1 MAESYKW
8 SEQGWD
14 DSDSCRTSMSE
25 PPQPSHRVG
34 QCKLPIDNARSR
46 FRNNAGNCKRKYKVR
61 RRVKTSRNATS
72 KPNESVIKK
81 ANLQNT
87 KNTQKRA
94 YNRAQTK
101 GTPNKLKTDQ

>member
-14 DSDSCRTSMSE
+14 DSDSCRTSMPE

-34 QCKLPIDNARSR
+34 QCKLPTDNVRSR

-72 KPNESVIKK
+72 KPNESVIKRLTRK
-81 ANLQNT
+81 IL
-87 KNTQKRA
+87 KIRA

-101 GTPNKLKTDQ
+101 ETPNKLKTDQ